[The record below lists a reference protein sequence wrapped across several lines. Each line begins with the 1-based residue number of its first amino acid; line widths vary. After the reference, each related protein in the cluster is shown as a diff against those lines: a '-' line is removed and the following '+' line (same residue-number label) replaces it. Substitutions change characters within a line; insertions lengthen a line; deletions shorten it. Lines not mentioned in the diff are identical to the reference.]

1 MALFA
6 FNKQCN
12 TNANSIDCRKKM
24 EIKPINWS
32 GVLLFMGPIAD

>member
-1 MALFA
+1 LPSI
-6 FNKQCN
+6 NNVTPKQIVLI
-12 TNANSIDCRKKM
+12 AGKKM